1 MKIKTRLD
9 DRDLHSHVKAR
20 MLQRGVTKEEI
31 EVTLNKGWEADDAKP
46 GTSGKVFVFPYN
58 DNWEGEFFEEKEVRV
73 YYKSVGDTFV
83 LLTVKAR
90 YGKIFLREEVRESE
104 NRI

>member
-1 MKIKTRLD
+1 VVL
-9 DRDLHSHVKAR
+9 
-20 MLQRGVTKEEI
+20 
-31 EVTLNKGWEADDAKP
+31 
-46 GTSGKVFVFPYN
+46 KVFPAGVK
-58 DNWEGEFFEEKEVRV
+58 EMEKEVRV
-73 YYKSVGDTFV
+73 YYKFVGDTFV

>member
-1 MKIKTRLD
+1 MHFFRAEEFLKIK
-9 DRDLHSHVKAR
+9 S
-20 MLQRGVTKEEI
+20 
-31 EVTLNKGWEADDAKP
+31 
-46 GTSGKVFVFPYN
+46 
-58 DNWEGEFFEEKEVRV
+58 EFFEEKEVRV